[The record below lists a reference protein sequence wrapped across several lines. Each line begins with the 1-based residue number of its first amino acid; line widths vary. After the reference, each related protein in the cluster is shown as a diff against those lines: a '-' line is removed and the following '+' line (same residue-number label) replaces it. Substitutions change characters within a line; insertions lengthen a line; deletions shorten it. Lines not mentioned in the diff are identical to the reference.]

1 MIVFHSLQVLYC
13 FFFIFGYKYTIEKHE
28 NCGLWFL
35 CCCICCS
42 PLGLLICQIV
52 ALAMVGQEEDQP
64 IYFIW
69 VLNDTLI
76 TALSMT
82 VFMYRTWEN
91 DRHKKRMNAENEA
104 LEKAEDKLKLE
115 EDQEEEKAVAVVKD
129 CV

>member
-1 MIVFHSLQVLYC
+1 
-13 FFFIFGYKYTIEKHE
+13 
-28 NCGLWFL
+28 
-35 CCCICCS
+35 
-42 PLGLLICQIV
+42 
-52 ALAMVGQEEDQP
+52 MVGQEEDQP